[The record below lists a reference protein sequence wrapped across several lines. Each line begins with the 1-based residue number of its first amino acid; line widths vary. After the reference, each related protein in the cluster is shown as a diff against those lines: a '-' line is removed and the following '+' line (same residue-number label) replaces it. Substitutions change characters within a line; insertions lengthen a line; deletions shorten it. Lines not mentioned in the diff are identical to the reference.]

1 MLAASILEC
10 MFASHMVRTNSK
22 ETVRTENVRMCR
34 MHHCVGVHIIAEQNL
49 GPNSF
54 SRNFQVPEILR
65 TQFQD
70 FPGGMG
76 TMISACVS
84 VSTACYVH

>member
-10 MFASHMVRTNSK
+10 MFASHMLRTNSK

-34 MHHCVGVHIIAEQNL
+34 MHHCVCVRIIAEQIP

-54 SRNFQVPEILR
+54 SRNFQEPEILR

-70 FPGGMG
+70 FPG
-76 TMISACVS
+76 AWEP
-84 VSTACYVH
+84 